1 VAFGRAALRGA
12 DGAAHRPY
20 FRPSLELGRNRRFTT
35 LIFKRA
41 GFMFGLIFMGI
52 RDRDYMKR
60 PSDDDDERNS
70 SLESRAEEMAQRIL
84 VRSRKAILIVGIALV
99 ILIVAGLIVAKF
111 SAAK

>member
-1 VAFGRAALRGA
+1 
-12 DGAAHRPY
+12 
-20 FRPSLELGRNRRFTT
+20 
-35 LIFKRA
+35 
-41 GFMFGLIFMGI
+41 MGI
-52 RDRDYMKR
+52 RDRDYMQR